1 MAIDL
6 AQVQQRVVDDA
17 RSRLAE
23 ETERIG
29 GTGTGQGAAR
39 FEQLMES
46 PQSGAA
52 PPTNAPAGSPGPAG
66 AGPAGSVGDTGQTPL
81 VGDRILGNMSAAP
94 VQTPAAEMPR
104 VTATTGEVFPADIG
118 DPLDRIELQMK
129 IAQIKEATG
138 LAATAVQKS
147 SQGVDTLLKSQ

>member
-46 PQSGAA
+46 PQSGAP
-52 PPTNAPAGSPGPAG
+52 PPTDARAGSPGPAG
-66 AGPAGSVGDTGQTPL
+66 AGPAGSLGDTGQTPL
-81 VGDRILGNMSAAP
+81 VGDRILANMSAAP

-104 VTATTGEVFPADIG
+104 VTATADIG
-118 DPLDRIELQMK
+118 DPLARIELQMK